1 MGKNEHYIPAL
12 GLDALTPLYDP
23 VLHWVFQEDHFKQQ
37 LVKQANIQPGQQV
50 LDLGCGTGTLTIFVK
65 QAYPAADVTGLDG
78 DLNVLALARTKA
90 EKVGVPLALHAGM
103 AFQLPYADHTFDR
116 VLTSLVLHHLV
127 TENKQLALYEVAR
140 VLKPGGVFYVLDFGK
155 PHNPLAY
162 LISLVLRHFEEVAD
176 NIQGLLPIMFEQA
189 GFISVEAVMHFMTVA
204 GTLTLYKAQKPR

>member
-23 VLHWVFQEDHFKQQ
+23 VLHLVFQEDRFKQQ

-50 LDLGCGTGTLTIFVK
+50 LDLGCGTGTLTILVK
-65 QAYPAADVTGLDG
+65 QAYPAADVMGLDG

-90 EKVGVPLALHAGM
+90 EKAGVPLALHAGM
-103 AFQLPYADHTFDR
+103 AFQLPYANHTFDR
-116 VLTSLVLHHLV
+116 VLTSLVLHHLI

-176 NIQGLLPIMFEQA
+176 NIQGLLPVMFEQA
-189 GFISVEAVMHFMTVA
+189 GFVSVEAVMHFMTVA